1 MALNA
6 ENGSTMSDPRKH
18 LDRLRARIEHRRYVV
33 DERAV
38 AGAMLNRPMM
48 RLFLAPPDRGRGFA
62 A

>member
-1 MALNA
+1 MDRNA
-6 ENGSTMSDPRKH
+6 ETQSTMPDPRQH
-18 LDRLRARIEHRRYVV
+18 VARLSVRIKGARYVV

-48 RLFLAPPDRGRGFA
+48 RLFLAPPTRSRRSA

>member
-1 MALNA
+1 MVQKADNS
-6 ENGSTMSDPRKH
+6 STMPDPRPD
-18 LDRLRARIEHRRYVV
+18 LDHLRARITGRHYVV

-48 RLFLAPPDRGRGFA
+48 RLFLAPPTSRRSA

>member
-1 MALNA
+1 MAQKADNS
-6 ENGSTMSDPRKH
+6 STMPDPRQDLDH
-18 LDRLRARIEHRRYVV
+18 LSARIKGRHYVV

-48 RLFLAPPDRGRGFA
+48 RLFLAPPTRRRRSA